1 MQSTVQ
7 LFNIAL
13 ARLGGD
19 QFLPLVSP
27 QEVGALGALCGNV
40 FPHVLDRALQAHAW
54 GFALRTAVLAPVAG
68 AVPGAGGFRCR
79 YTVPA
84 DCVRPVALEGW
95 EANRSPAYA
104 VRGSAEGAVLLCDE
118 NPAVLAYVARESD
131 PKRWPAGFADAL
143 AWGLAAE
150 LATARINDPQR
161 QQYYMRMYREVLG
174 EAATQDVREV
184 NPRPMLSAWNAARFG
199 ECGEAGGER

>member
-7 LFNIAL
+7 LFNTAL
-13 ARLGGD
+13 ARLGGE
-19 QFLPLVSP
+19 QLLPLTSP
-27 QEVGALGALCGNV
+27 QEDNALGALCGNV

-68 AVPGAGGFRCR
+68 TVSPAGGFGRR
-79 YTVPA
+79 YMLPA
-84 DCVRPVALEGW
+84 DCVRPVGLEAGG
-95 EANRSPAYA
+95 RSPAYV

-118 NPAVLAYVARESD
+118 SPAVLAYVAREPD

-161 QQYYMRMYREVLG
+161 QQYYVRMYREVLG
-174 EAATQDVREV
+174 EAAAQDMRES
-184 NPRPMLSAWNAARFG
+184 NPRPVLSAWNAARFG
-199 ECGEAGGER
+199 ECSDVGGER